1 MGAGSLAISQVEMY
15 SFGKGQLP
23 TAVDGSLL
31 QLTLMHS
38 QV

>member
-1 MGAGSLAISQVEMY
+1 MGAGSWAISQVEMY

-31 QLTLMHS
+31 QLTLMQS